1 MADIVVRIQSDPF
14 DLNEE
19 SAHMTG
25 SDHPN
30 VGALVTFTGYCRD
43 EDGALSGLE
52 LDHYSGMAEN
62 EITRIAHDAQKRWP
76 LDGVTVIHR
85 YGTLAPGQP
94 IVLVAAS
101 SRHRKAAFKAAEF
114 IMDFL
119 KNRAPFWKK
128 EHHADG
134 SSGTWV
140 DAKEADD
147 EALQRWENNNSE

>member
-1 MADIVVRIQSDPF
+1 MTEIVVRIQSDPF
-14 DLNEE
+14 DINAE
-19 SAHMTG
+19 SERMTG
-25 SDHPN
+25 SAHPN

-43 EDGALSGLE
+43 EEGALCALE
-52 LDHYSGMAEN
+52 LDHYPGMAEN
-62 EITRIAHDAQKRWP
+62 EITRIAQDASERWP
-76 LDGVTVIHR
+76 LDAITAIHR
-85 YGTLAPGQP
+85 YGKMETGSP

-101 SRHRKAAFKAAEF
+101 SRHRKAAFEAAEF

-119 KNRAPFWKK
+119 KTRAPFWKK

-147 EALQRWENNNSE
+147 QALTRWSIK

>member
-1 MADIVVRIQSDPF
+1 MTDITVRIQSEPF
-14 DLNEE
+14 DINAE
-19 SAHMTG
+19 SARMTG
-25 SDHPN
+25 HAHPN

-43 EDGALSGLE
+43 EQGSLNALE
-52 LDHYSGMAEN
+52 LDHYPGMAER
-62 EITRIAHDAQKRWP
+62 EITRIAEEAAKRWP
-76 LDGVTVIHR
+76 LDAITAIHR
-85 YGTLAPGQP
+85 YGKMQPGGP

-101 SRHRKAAFKAAEF
+101 SRHRKAAFEAAEF

-119 KNRAPFWKK
+119 KTRAPFWKK

-147 EALQRWENNNSE
+147 EALERWERK